1 MREILAVDHLILD
14 VQYHF
19 NQMHHSRHSSSP
31 DLLGSGFIDLSNLV
45 FGMKTHRLSMEL
57 MHPVSLKLTVESH
70 GWYQLSPWRWDG
82 NLLERTSVIGG
93 EKEWIRIQQPHL
105 QRLDIE
111 TSSANTDVVIE
122 RVTRWLHLDWN
133 PAEFLALC
141 DMNDRAIGDFIRS
154 GGGRFLRCDTFFEDF
169 IKTVCTI
176 NTTWKQT
183 KKMLSSIVCLGDGL
197 FPQPIE
203 LQEIGPIRL
212 AEECKLGFRARTVD
226 TVTTQLLTDNAIKV
240 DGSAR
245 AGFVTYEYLNS
256 LKGIGPYSASHAMML
271 IRDFSTLP
279 VDSEV
284 SAYLRDSG
292 LDPNDAQNIYKQW
305 GEYRFLGYKLK
316 RIIANKNWI
325 GN

>member
-1 MREILAVDHLILD
+1 MAAVLSEGSGGLRKSDENLKYPPASEKTHIITLSPTDRLALIL
-14 VQYHF
+14 
-19 NQMHHSRHSSSP
+19 
-31 DLLGSGFIDLSNLV
+31 
-45 FGMKTHRLSMEL
+45 
-57 MHPVSLKLTVESH
+57 
-70 GWYQLSPWRWDG
+70 
-82 NLLERTSVIGG
+82 
-93 EKEWIRIQQPHL
+93 
-105 QRLDIE
+105 
-111 TSSANTDVVIE
+111 
-122 RVTRWLHLDWN
+122 
-133 PAEFLALC
+133 
-141 DMNDRAIGDFIRS
+141 
-154 GGGRFLRCDTFFEDF
+154 

-183 KKMLSSIVCLGDGL
+183 KTMVSSIVYLGDGL

-203 LQEIGPIRL
+203 LQDIGPIRL
-212 AEECKLGFRARTVD
+212 AKECKLGFRAKTVD
-226 TVTTQLLTDNAIKV
+226 TVTTQLLTDNAIEV

-271 IRDFSTLP
+271 MRDFSTLP

-292 LDPNDAQNIYKQW
+292 LDPNDAQNTFKHW

-325 GN
+325 GD